1 MLVSNGFLL
10 HRHPELPRTLVE
22 ANCRLDV
29 SQHGTAPQYMKAFAK
44 VKRLL
49 WRWQAE
55 YPGIG
60 TKIRQSHRGWMRQ
73 YRVVDGKPMPF
84 ESDPEAAYGVC
95 MQRSCPQLY
104 QRRLWKC
111 PAVAYFFT
119 IERRLNLQWVP
130 LWQLFR
136 DYKGCP
142 QTATDVEVDAFL
154 AAEAISQC
162 GLCPSRRRL
171 LRHPDPMDRPASTSA
186 GIELNTKVASSTM
199 RTPSR
204 RPF

>member
-73 YRVVDGKPMPF
+73 YRIVDGTPMPF
-84 ESDPEAAYGVC
+84 NSDPQAAYRVC
-95 MQRSCPQLY
+95 MQKTCAQLY
-104 QRRLWKC
+104 R
-111 PAVAYFFT
+111 
-119 IERRLNLQWVP
+119 
-130 LWQLFR
+130 
-136 DYKGCP
+136 
-142 QTATDVEVDAFL
+142 
-154 AAEAISQC
+154 
-162 GLCPSRRRL
+162 GLCGSARRWRI
-171 LRHPDPMDRPASTSA
+171 S
-186 GIELNTKVASSTM
+186 V
-199 RTPSR
+199 
-204 RPF
+204 